1 MRCHVSITHSV
12 SLIWILKHCRS
23 NIVEDIKQDIL
34 CRAVVLSNEEK
45 TNGGPYTFNCVFTDI
60 SSGLFGRSLQ
70 SKGRLSAPLLLCI
83 LCHHNF
89 QASQHKGDYINFH
102 NLSICEMFPKLSQFN
117 FVLASQAGIPTCCP
131 LEISTIYSPINL
143 KLT

>member
-34 CRAVVLSNEEK
+34 CRAVVLFNKEK
-45 TNGGPYTFNCVFTDI
+45 TNGGPYTFNCVVTDT
-60 SSGLFGRSLQ
+60 SSGLFGISLQ
-70 SKGRLSAPLLLCI
+70 SKGRLSAPLLRCI

-89 QASQHKGDYINFH
+89 QASQHKGYYINFH
-102 NLSICEMFPKLSQFN
+102 NLSICEMFPKLSQFY
-117 FVLASQAGIPTCCP
+117 FVLASRHAV
-131 LEISTIYSPINL
+131 LL
-143 KLT
+143 K

>member
-1 MRCHVSITHSV
+1 MGGH
-12 SLIWILKHCRS
+12 ILLTMLGL
-23 NIVEDIKQDIL
+23 DI
-34 CRAVVLSNEEK
+34 C
-45 TNGGPYTFNCVFTDI
+45 
-60 SSGLFGRSLQ
+60 SGLYGRSLQ
-70 SKGRLSAPLLLCI
+70 SKGRLSAPLLQCI

-102 NLSICEMFPKLSQFN
+102 NLSICEMFPNLSQFN
-117 FVLASQAGIPTCCP
+117 FELASQAGIPTCCP